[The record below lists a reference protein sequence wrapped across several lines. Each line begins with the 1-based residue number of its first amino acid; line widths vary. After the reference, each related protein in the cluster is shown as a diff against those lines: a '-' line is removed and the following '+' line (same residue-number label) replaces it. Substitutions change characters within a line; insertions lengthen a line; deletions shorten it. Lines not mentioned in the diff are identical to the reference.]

1 MAQINVQPLYLKD
14 VILTVDGDTYE
25 KHVSGV
31 SIVPT
36 VATATF
42 KGLDSAAVFT
52 QASNASWTVDLT
64 YVQDWETADSLSAYL
79 FNNAGSE
86 ITLSFKPESGSG
98 GTFSA
103 TVIVVPGSI
112 GGQVDSYA
120 TSTVSL
126 PVQGQP
132 TYTPAV

>member
-31 SIVPT
+31 TITPS

-42 KGLDSAAVFT
+42 KGLEPSATFS
-52 QASNASWTVDLT
+52 QASTATWMLDLT
-64 YVQDWETADSLSAYL
+64 FVQDWETEDSLSAYL
-79 FNNAGSE
+79 FNNAGE
-86 ITLSFKPESGSG
+86 EVTMSFKPESGSG

-103 TVIVVPGSI
+103 TVIIVPGSV
-112 GGQVDSYA
+112 GGTVDAYA

-132 TYTPAV
+132 SYTPAA

>member
-1 MAQINVQPLYLKD
+1 MAQISVQPLYLKD
-14 VILTVDGDTYE
+14 VVLTVDGDTYE

-31 SIVPT
+31 TFTPSVS
-36 VATATF
+36 TATF
-42 KGLDSAAVFT
+42 KGLDSDAVFT
-52 QASNASWTVDLT
+52 QASNASWTCDLSF
-64 YVQDWETADSLSAYL
+64 VQDWETAGSLSAYL

-86 ITLSFKPESGSG
+86 VTLSFLPQTGSG
-98 GTFSA
+98 TWSA
-103 TVIVVPGSI
+103 TVIIVPGAV
-112 GGQVDSYA
+112 GGTVDAYA

>member
-1 MAQINVQPLYLKD
+1 MAAISVTPLYLKD
-14 VILTVDGDTYE
+14 SILTVDGDTYE

-31 SIVPT
+31 TFTPS

-42 KGLDSAAVFT
+42 KGLDSDAVFT
-52 QASNASWTVDLT
+52 QSSNATWTVDLA

-79 FNNAGSE
+79 FANSGNE
-86 ITLSFKPESGSG
+86 ITLSFKPASGSG
-98 GTFSA
+98 GTWSA
-103 TVIVVPGSI
+103 TVIVVPGAV

>member
-14 VILTVDGDTYE
+14 VVLTVDGDTYE

-31 SIVPT
+31 TFTPSVS
-36 VATATF
+36 TATF
-42 KGLDSAAVFT
+42 KGLESDAVFT

-64 YVQDWETADSLSAYL
+64 YVQDWDTADSLSAYL

-86 ITLSFKPESGSG
+86 ITLSFLPQTGSG
-98 GTFSA
+98 TWSA
-103 TVIVVPGSI
+103 TVIVVPGAV
-112 GGQVDSYA
+112 GGQVDAYA

>member
-31 SIVPT
+31 TITPS

-42 KGLDSAAVFT
+42 KGLEPTATYS
-52 QASNASWTVDLT
+52 QASTATWTVDLT

-86 ITLSFKPESGSG
+86 ITMSFKPESGTG

-103 TVIVVPGSI
+103 TVIVVPGSV
-112 GGQVDSYA
+112 GGTVDAYA

>member
-31 SIVPT
+31 TITPS

-42 KGLDSAAVFT
+42 KGLEPSATFS
-52 QASNASWTVDLT
+52 QASSATWTVDLT

-79 FNNAGSE
+79 FNNAGE
-86 ITLSFKPESGSG
+86 EVTMSFKPESGAG

-103 TVIVVPGSI
+103 TVIIVPGAV
-112 GGQVDSYA
+112 GGAVDAYA

-132 TYTPAV
+132 SYTPAA

>member
-14 VILTVDGDTYE
+14 VVLTVDGDTYE

-31 SIVPT
+31 TFTPSVS
-36 VATATF
+36 TATF
-42 KGLDSAAVFT
+42 KGLESDAVFT

-64 YVQDWETADSLSAYL
+64 YVQDWDTADSLSAYL

-86 ITLSFKPESGSG
+86 ITLSFLPQTGSG
-98 GTFSA
+98 TWTA
-103 TVIVVPGSI
+103 TVIVVPGAV
-112 GGQVDSYA
+112 GGQVDAYA

>member
-1 MAQINVQPLYLKD
+1 MAQINVSPLYLKD
-14 VILTVDGDTYE
+14 VILTIDTDTYE
-25 KHVSGV
+25 KHVSSV
-31 SIVPT
+31 TLTPSIS
-36 VATATF
+36 TATF
-42 KGLDSAAVFT
+42 KGLDTDAVFT
-52 QASNASWTVDLT
+52 QASTASWTCELA

-86 ITLSFKPESGSG
+86 VTMSFKPESAEG

-103 TVIVVPGSI
+103 TVIIVPGAV
-112 GGQVDSYA
+112 GGTVDAYA

>member
-31 SIVPT
+31 TITPS

-42 KGLDSAAVFT
+42 KGLEPTATFS
-52 QASNASWTVDLT
+52 QASSATWTVELS

-79 FNNAGSE
+79 FNNAGDQV
-86 ITLSFKPESGSG
+86 TMSFQPESGAG
-98 GTFSA
+98 HGVFSA
-103 TVIVVPGSI
+103 TVIIVPGAV
-112 GGQVDSYA
+112 GGAVDAYA

-132 TYTPAV
+132 TFTAA

>member
-1 MAQINVQPLYLKD
+1 MAQISVQPLYLKD
-14 VILTVDGDTYE
+14 VVLTVDGDTYE

-31 SIVPT
+31 TFTPSVS
-36 VATATF
+36 TATF
-42 KGLDSAAVFT
+42 KGLDSDAVFT
-52 QASNASWTVDLT
+52 QASNASWTCDLSF
-64 YVQDWETADSLSAYL
+64 VQDWETAGSLSAYL

-86 ITLSFKPESGSG
+86 VTLSFLPPPGSG
-98 GTFSA
+98 TWSA
-103 TVIVVPGSI
+103 TVIIVPGAV
-112 GGQVDSYA
+112 GGTVDAYA

>member
-14 VILTVDGDTYE
+14 VTLTIGTDGYE
-25 KHVSGV
+25 KHVSAVTLTPSV
-31 SIVPT
+31 S
-36 VATATF
+36 TATF
-42 KGLDSAAVFT
+42 KGLDTEAVFT
-52 QASNASWTVDLT
+52 QASTASWTCELS
-64 YVQDWETADSLSAYL
+64 YVQDWNTADSLSEYL

-86 ITLSFKPESGSG
+86 VTMTFAPESAGGGSFSADVIIVPGAVG
-98 GTFSA
+98 GT
-103 TVIVVPGSI
+103 
-112 GGQVDSYA
+112 VDAYA

>member
-1 MAQINVQPLYLKD
+1 MASISVTPLYLKD
-14 VILTVDGDTYE
+14 VTLTVGTDSYE
-25 KHVSGV
+25 KHVSSV
-31 SIVPT
+31 TLTPSN
-36 VATATF
+36 ATASW
-42 KGLDSAAVFT
+42 KGLNPAATFT
-52 QASNASWTVDLT
+52 DAGTPTWTLDLT

-86 ITLSFKPESGSG
+86 ITLSFKPESGAG

-132 TYTPAV
+132 SYTPAV

>member
-31 SIVPT
+31 TITPS

-42 KGLDSAAVFT
+42 KGLEPTATFS
-52 QASNASWTVDLT
+52 QASTATWMLDLT
-64 YVQDWETADSLSAYL
+64 FVQDWETADSLSAYL
-79 FNNAGSE
+79 FNNAGE
-86 ITLSFKPESGSG
+86 EVTMSFKPESGAG

-103 TVIVVPGSI
+103 TVIIVPGSV
-112 GGQVDSYA
+112 GGTVDAYA

-132 TYTPAV
+132 SYTPAA

>member
-31 SIVPT
+31 TITPS

-42 KGLDSAAVFT
+42 KGLEPTATYS
-52 QASNASWTVDLT
+52 QASTATWTVDLT

-86 ITLSFKPESGSG
+86 ITMSFKPESGTG

-103 TVIVVPGSI
+103 TVIVVPGSV
-112 GGQVDSYA
+112 GGAVDAYA

>member
-31 SIVPT
+31 TITPS

-42 KGLDSAAVFT
+42 KGLEPTATFS
-52 QASNASWTVDLT
+52 QASTATWMLDLT
-64 YVQDWETADSLSAYL
+64 FVQDWETEDSLSAYL
-79 FNNAGSE
+79 FNNAGE
-86 ITLSFKPESGSG
+86 EVTMSFKPESGSG

-103 TVIVVPGSI
+103 TVIIVPGSV
-112 GGQVDSYA
+112 GGTVDAYA

-132 TYTPAV
+132 SYTPAA

>member
-14 VILTVDGDTYE
+14 VVLTVDGDTYE

-31 SIVPT
+31 TFTPSVS
-36 VATATF
+36 TATF
-42 KGLDSAAVFT
+42 KGLESAAVFT

-64 YVQDWETADSLSAYL
+64 YVQDWDTADSLSAYL

-86 ITLSFKPESGSG
+86 ITLSFLPQTGSG
-98 GTFSA
+98 TWSA
-103 TVIVVPGSI
+103 TVIVVPGSV
-112 GGQVDSYA
+112 GGQVDAYA

>member
-14 VILTVDGDTYE
+14 VVLTVDGDTYE

-31 SIVPT
+31 TFTPSVS
-36 VATATF
+36 TATF
-42 KGLDSAAVFT
+42 KGLDSDAVFT
-52 QASNASWTVDLT
+52 QASNATWTVDLT
-64 YVQDWETADSLSAYL
+64 YVQDWDTADSLSAYL

-86 ITLSFKPESGSG
+86 ITLSFLAQTGSG
-98 GTFSA
+98 TWSA
-103 TVIVVPGSI
+103 TVIVVPGAV
-112 GGQVDSYA
+112 GGAVDAYA

>member
-31 SIVPT
+31 TITPS

-42 KGLDSAAVFT
+42 KGLEPTATFS
-52 QASNASWTVDLT
+52 QASTATWTVDLS

-79 FNNAGSE
+79 FNNAGTE
-86 ITLSFKPESGSG
+86 VTMSFQPESGAG
-98 GTFSA
+98 GGVFSA
-103 TVIVVPGSI
+103 TVIIVPGAV
-112 GGQVDSYA
+112 GGAVDAYA

-132 TYTPAV
+132 TFTAS